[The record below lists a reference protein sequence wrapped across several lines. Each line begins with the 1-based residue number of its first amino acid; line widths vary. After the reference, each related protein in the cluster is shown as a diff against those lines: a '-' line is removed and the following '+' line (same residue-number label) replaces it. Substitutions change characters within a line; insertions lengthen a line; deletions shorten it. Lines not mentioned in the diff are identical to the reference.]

1 MNTNNKTNN
10 KLICQA
16 VKKDGNPCKWKAKC
30 DSKYCGVHKDYV
42 DTSKPLFTEEE
53 EEIYDMPEDD
63 SEYHI
68 EEEEE
73 PKD

>member
-53 EEIYDMPEDD
+53 EEIYD
-63 SEYHI
+63 I